1 MLELIQLL
9 GPTQMALKVLQDYI
23 LCIYLYLSLVQ
34 NLTMFAN
41 SSFTISRDGRRNIS
55 EGVSLLDFRRL
66 YHTNATQVAN
76 LTSYMYT
83 ESSIEFIRPDSS
95 IAGTYTCTLN
105 EFESLNVSVNV
116 RSKYIL
122 Y

>member
-76 LTSYMYT
+76 LTSYMYMGN
-83 ESSIEFIRPDSS
+83 SIEFIRPDSS